1 VGPFRTV
8 LSAVIRGAVAPSI
21 EGGRPAVIRH
31 VTRLSTF
38 AVVFRAQADQAR
50 RLDAIDATLGVVL
63 GMLLIVLPLALTTAR
78 DLDEIIAASVFAIPI
93 GTVSRALF
101 FLGGEVPNG
110 VYVSR
115 QFVRNFFRGGSKATR
130 ILTQV
135 FEDDYV
141 ILNRKKAFLRAAYLS
156 AVLIALGNAVLHGG
170 DLDHYRRG
178 VVYSFP
184 EDNDA
189 RAHRGGSENARPAD
203 GQEAAARPSSRTLAA

>member
-1 VGPFRTV
+1 VGSFHAIVSSFIRD
-8 LSAVIRGAVAPSI
+8 AVTPSI
-21 EGGRPAVIRH
+21 ERGRPAVLRH
-31 VTRLSTF
+31 AARLSAF

-50 RLDAIDATLGVVL
+50 RLDAIDATLGAVL
-63 GMLLIVLPLALTTAR
+63 GMLLIILPLALTTAR
-78 DLDEIIAASVFAIPI
+78 DLDEVLAASIFAIPI

-115 QFVRNFFRGGSKATR
+115 QFVRDFFRGGSKATR
-130 ILTQV
+130 TLTQV

-141 ILNRKKAFLRAAYLS
+141 ILNRKKTLLRAAYLS
-156 AVLIALGNAVLHGG
+156 TVLIASGNAVLHGG

-189 RAHRGGSENARPAD
+189 SLDRGGPENARPAN
-203 GQEAAARPSSRTLAA
+203 G